1 MGSGTRERLER
12 EREERERS
20 ERSEA
25 NERKRTVDERNET
38 RERYI

>member
-25 NERKRTVDERNET
+25 NERKRTGDERNET
-38 RERYI
+38 REIYI